1 MKDVYTGNFVLWLQS
16 PERQQR
22 ANEMTFR
29 IFFLN
34 LLYYIVFLENISFIA
49 YRNYYEEN
57 LFVLFYTP

>member
-34 LLYYIVFLENISFIA
+34 LLYYIVFLENISFS
-49 YRNYYEEN
+49 
-57 LFVLFYTP
+57 L

>member
-29 IFFLN
+29 IFFFKFTI
-34 LLYYIVFLENISFIA
+34 LYSVFREHFLYS
-49 YRNYYEEN
+49 
-57 LFVLFYTP
+57 L